1 MQGKT
6 SVYILKLRREIGQSF
21 IEQENIREDKL
32 VKNIEIFWMN
42 AKIVI
47 ELGFRMKNYADLG
60 DCYLPSLISKI
71 LRVILNRID
80 NWELPL
86 TRLWINI
93 Y

>member
-6 SVYILKLRREIGQSF
+6 SVYILKLRREIGQRF

-42 AKIVI
+42 AKTVI
-47 ELGFRMKNYADLG
+47 EFGFRMKNYADLG

-71 LRVILNRID
+71 LRVILSRIN

>member
-71 LRVILNRID
+71 LRVILSRIN